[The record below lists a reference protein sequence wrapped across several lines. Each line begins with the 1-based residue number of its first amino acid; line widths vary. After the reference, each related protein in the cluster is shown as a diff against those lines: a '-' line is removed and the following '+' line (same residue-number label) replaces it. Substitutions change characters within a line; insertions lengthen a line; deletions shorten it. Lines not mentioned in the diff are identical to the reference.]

1 MEETKVQRSS
11 IFPKPFPSV
20 ILAMAVVMSFSLDT
34 AAIISTSLESILYGF
49 SVLMFIGTMWA
60 LTYKRSMRDINRP
73 VAAAAVL
80 LLILST
86 AHVILGILWTEYGL
100 VTYRDTYQG
109 GPASYFA
116 DVSQKIFVVKNS
128 IYVLQT
134 LLGDAV
140 AIYRCY
146 VVWQAAWVIILP
158 SILWCGVAATGA
170 LSVYGDS
177 QTSSAGVSST
187 EVTVECMGAFCGLTL
202 AANLTSSG
210 LLAYRIWKIER
221 NASASRTTRVMTTSI
236 IRVVMDSAV
245 LYTTALLC
253 TVAGSLCSGS
263 GPFVLIDMLT
273 PIISITF
280 YMVIIRIAIG
290 KNTPNQILTVRGG
303 MASETERGSSSRY
316 SMKPLQVHVSRSTHS
331 DGAPMYGI
339 WNQCQPPSRKEFL
352 NRTSSSLDALSS

>member
-1 MEETKVQRSS
+1 
-11 IFPKPFPSV
+11 
-20 ILAMAVVMSFSLDT
+20 MAFISLDAAALMST
-34 AAIISTSLESILYGF
+34 ALEGILYGF

-60 LTYKRSMRDINRP
+60 LTHKRSVRDINRP

-86 AHVILGILWTEYGL
+86 AHIILDIFRTEYGL
-100 VTYRDTYQG
+100 VTYRNTYQG
-109 GPASYFA
+109 DPAAYFA
-116 DVSQKIFVVKNS
+116 DVSQGTYAIKNS
-128 IYVLQT
+128 IYVVQT

-158 SILWCGVAATGA
+158 IMLWCGVAVTGV

-177 QTSSAGVSST
+177 QTSSTGIISA
-187 EVTVECMGAFCGLTL
+187 EVTMECMGAFCALTL
-202 AANLTSSG
+202 AANLLSSG

-221 NASASRTTRVMTTSI
+221 NVSTSRATKVMTTSI
-236 IRVVMDSAV
+236 MRVVMDSAI
-245 LYTTALLC
+245 LYSIALLA

-273 PIISITF
+273 PIISIAF

-290 KNTPNQILTVRGG
+290 KNTHSQILTVRGG
-303 MASETERGSSSRY
+303 TTSETERGSLSLN
-316 SMKPLQVHVSRSTHS
+316 SMKPLQVHISRSTHT
-331 DGAPMYGI
+331 DGTPMYGV
-339 WNQCQPPSRKEFL
+339 WK
-352 NRTSSSLDALSS
+352 

>member
-1 MEETKVQRSS
+1 
-11 IFPKPFPSV
+11 
-20 ILAMAVVMSFSLDT
+20 MAFAISFSLDT
-34 AAIISTSLESILYGF
+34 AAIISTALESILYGF

-60 LTYKRSMRDINRP
+60 LTYKHSVRDVNRP
-73 VAAAAVL
+73 VTVAAVL

-86 AHVILGILWTEYGL
+86 AHVILSIVWTEYGL
-100 VTYRDTYQG
+100 VTYRDMYQG
-109 GPASYFA
+109 GPAAYFA

-158 SILWCGVAATGA
+158 SILWCGVAVTGA

-177 QTSSAGVSST
+177 QASSTGVSST
-187 EVTVECMGAFCGLTL
+187 EVTMECMGTFCGLTL
-202 AANLTSSG
+202 AANLSSSG

-221 NASASRTTRVMTTSI
+221 NASASRTTKVMTTSI
-236 IRVVMDSAV
+236 IRVIMDSAI

-290 KNTPNQILTVRGG
+290 KNTRNQILAVRGRV
-303 MASETERGSSSRY
+303 ASETERGSSSQY
-316 SMKPLQVHVSRSTHS
+316 SMKPLQVHVSHSTHS
-331 DGAPMYGI
+331 DGAPVYGV
-339 WNQCQPPSRKEFL
+339 WNQSQPPTRKEFL
-352 NRTSSSLDALSS
+352 TGTSSSFGALSS